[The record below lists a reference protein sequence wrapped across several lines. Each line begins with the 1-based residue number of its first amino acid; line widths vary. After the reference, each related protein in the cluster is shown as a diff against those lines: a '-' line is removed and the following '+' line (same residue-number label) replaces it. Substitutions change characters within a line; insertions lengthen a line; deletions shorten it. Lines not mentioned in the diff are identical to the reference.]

1 MGRNDEFEHLS
12 GHITASEIGLGW
24 LDGLTLRTVSK
35 AASFRPHQHSHMEVI
50 LCLRGELVYRIGSSK
65 PILLGSDMGIVIPA
79 HIQHSLKDDS
89 ESPSERIGLH
99 LLKSMSAHHSYA
111 VFSRKD
117 YANFQK
123 NLSKSAKRP
132 FRLSPALKVAC
143 RELSTFLKRP
153 SGDICSAEYGQIRI
167 LCCSIL
173 YNLVKILSAPPS
185 AIKPQLMDEA
195 VRFLESH
202 YAESIHVEDLVKH
215 MGYSRARLFTLFK
228 RHTGLTPNDFL
239 IRFRINK
246 AKEMLRNSTLTVAEV
261 ATATGFSGPEYF
273 YTVFKRYVGVTPS
286 EYRRGHEQGT
296 LS

>member
-1 MGRNDEFEHLS
+1 
-12 GHITASEIGLGW
+12 
-24 LDGLTLRTVSK
+24 
-35 AASFRPHQHSHMEVI
+35 
-50 LCLRGELVYRIGSSK
+50 
-65 PILLGSDMGIVIPA
+65 
-79 HIQHSLKDDS
+79 
-89 ESPSERIGLH
+89 
-99 LLKSMSAHHSYA
+99 
-111 VFSRKD
+111 
-117 YANFQK
+117 
-123 NLSKSAKRP
+123 
-132 FRLSPALKVAC
+132 
-143 RELSTFLKRP
+143 
-153 SGDICSAEYGQIRI
+153 
-167 LCCSIL
+167 
-173 YNLVKILSAPPS
+173 
-185 AIKPQLMDEA
+185 MDEA